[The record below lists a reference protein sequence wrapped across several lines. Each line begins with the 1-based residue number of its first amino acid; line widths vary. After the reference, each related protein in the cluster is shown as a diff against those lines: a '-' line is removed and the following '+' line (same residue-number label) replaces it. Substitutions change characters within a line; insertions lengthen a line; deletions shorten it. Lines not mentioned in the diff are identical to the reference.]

1 MLYVRGDVM
10 RKSTI
15 LAVAII
21 FMGLANMVMTYSCF
35 EIQQKQY
42 NSVAFAVS
50 EAINMID
57 DNMSFEHKDGE

>member
-1 MLYVRGDVM
+1 MNKTRVL
-10 RKSTI
+10 I
-15 LAVAII
+15 AISI
-21 FMGLANMVMTYSCF
+21 FIGLADIVMTYSCF

-57 DNMSFEHKDGE
+57 ENMEFEHKDGAQ